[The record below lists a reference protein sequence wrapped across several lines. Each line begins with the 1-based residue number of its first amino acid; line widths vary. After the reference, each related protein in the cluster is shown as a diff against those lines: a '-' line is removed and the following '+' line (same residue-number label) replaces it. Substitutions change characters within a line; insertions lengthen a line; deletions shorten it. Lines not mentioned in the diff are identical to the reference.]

1 MATGTV
7 KFFNADRGFGFIRPD
22 AGGDDIF
29 VHIKNCAGAIDKLRD
44 GQRCVSMSNRAGK
57 LPAGLR
63 RSQWL
68 CSEHRLAIGPC
79 QTEKF
84 PPATVGELQRLAST
98 TLAVEESVV
107 AGNVPVGKTKRFR
120 MKSFR
125 TASPIHELS
134 AFRGQRVE

>member
-57 LPAGLR
+57 LPVLHALSV
-63 RSQWL
+63 RSNPT
-68 CSEHRLAIGPC
+68 R
-79 QTEKF
+79 
-84 PPATVGELQRLAST
+84 
-98 TLAVEESVV
+98 
-107 AGNVPVGKTKRFR
+107 
-120 MKSFR
+120 
-125 TASPIHELS
+125 
-134 AFRGQRVE
+134 